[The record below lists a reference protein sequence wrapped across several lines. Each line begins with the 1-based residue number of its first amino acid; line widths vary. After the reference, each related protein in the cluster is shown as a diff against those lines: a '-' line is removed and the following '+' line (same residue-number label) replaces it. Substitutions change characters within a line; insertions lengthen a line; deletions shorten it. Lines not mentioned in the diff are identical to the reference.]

1 MVWDLTKADY
11 TFTPTI
17 SKISQ
22 QKGYWEKACSRNT
35 LTMTHS
41 EERSDRIYEYG
52 CTELFNQIVS
62 ESMNNVSYGAH
73 VLHTDTTNFS
83 VHGDYENPD
92 VNTIEI
98 TYGHPKDHRWDLKR
112 FVLSNGL
119 QSARDTTFCQNS
131 FRKCV

>member
-1 MVWDLTKADY
+1 
-11 TFTPTI
+11 
-17 SKISQ
+17 
-22 QKGYWEKACSRNT
+22 
-35 LTMTHS
+35 MTHS
-41 EERSDRIYEYG
+41 EERSDSIYEYV

-62 ESMNNVSYGAH
+62 ESMNNVSYGAQ

-92 VNTIEI
+92 PDVINTIEI
-98 TYGHPKDHRWDLKR
+98 TYDHPKDHRWDLKR